1 MYWRLCNRPEN
12 VAVNMVFYR
21 RIISFLVLLLA
32 PIDAIT
38 AVHASDGLIVPLFED
53 VTATAGIASVY
64 KGEWQYMVG
73 GGAASFDCNGDGFP
87 DLALA
92 GGEGAASLFVNKS
105 KQGGA
110 LTFERFESGI
120 EQNNVT
126 GIYPIDVD
134 ADGITDLVIL
144 RVGEIVLMRG
154 LGQCRFERANEA
166 WHFASGD
173 AWWTSFSATWEKGA
187 KWPTLAFGA
196 YINPKSADNPW
207 GSCTEN
213 QLFRPNEDGNGFS
226 KPFALTPS
234 YCALSML
241 FTDWNRSGTPSLR
254 VSNDREYY
262 EGGQEQLWHVDAG
275 QEPRLYSEAEGWKF
289 LKIWGMGIASF
300 VFPDEQYPSYF
311 LTSMSD
317 NKLQVLNGAK
327 RDTSPAPVYK
337 DVAYDRG
344 LTAYRP
350 YTGGDLKPSTAWHA
364 QFEDINNDGY
374 MDLFVAKG
382 NVDQMPDFALKDP
395 SNLLMQRP
403 DGRFQEVGDVAGLA
417 RFSTARGAALADFNL
432 DGKMDIVV
440 VNRRENAAVWHNI
453 TPNTGHFV
461 DVMVHQSGPNRDSI
475 GAWIE
480 VDDEHHITRRE
491 ITIGGGHAGGSLG
504 WRHFGVDS
512 ATSVKMRM
520 IWPDGQTDDWAIYAS
535 DARYLVQR
543 GQSATLWSAISGQ

>member
-38 AVHASDGLIVPLFED
+38 AVHASDGVMVPLFED

>member
-1 MYWRLCNRPEN
+1 

-92 GGEGAASLFVNKS
+92 GGEGAASLFINKS
-105 KQGGA
+105 QQGGA

-120 EQNNVT
+120 ELNQVT
-126 GIYPIDVD
+126 GIYPIDID

-196 YINPKSADNPW
+196 YINPKSEDNPW

-327 RDTSPAPVYK
+327 PDTSPAPVYK
-337 DVAYDRG
+337 DIAYDRG

-440 VNRRENAAVWHNI
+440 VNRRENAVVWHNI

-461 DVMVHQSGPNRDSI
+461 DLMVHQSGPNRDAI

-480 VDDEHHITRRE
+480 VDDGHHITRRE

-543 GQSATLWSAISGQ
+543 GQSATLWSPISGQ

>member
-1 MYWRLCNRPEN
+1 MYRRVCDRLEN
-12 VAVNMVFYR
+12 VAVSMVFYR
-21 RIISFLVLLLA
+21 WIISFLVLLLA

-53 VTATAGIASVY
+53 VTATSGIASVY

-73 GGAASFDCNGDGFP
+73 GGAASFDCNGDGFT

-105 KQGGA
+105 TKGGV
-110 LTFERFESGI
+110 LKFERFESGI
-120 EQNNVT
+120 ELNNVT
-126 GIYPIDVD
+126 GIYPIDID
-134 ADGITDLVIL
+134 GDGITDLVIL

-154 LGQCRFERANEA
+154 LGECRFERVNEA

-173 AWWTSFSATWEKGA
+173 AWWTSFSATWEKDA

-196 YINPKSADNPW
+196 YINTKSEDNPW

-213 QLFRPNEDGNGFS
+213 QLFRPNEDGNGFT
-226 KPFALTPS
+226 KPFALMPS

-275 QEPRLYSEAEGWKF
+275 QDPRLYSEAEGWKF

-317 NKLQVLNGAK
+317 NKLQVLNSAK
-327 RDTSPAPVYK
+327 PDTSPAPVYK
-337 DVAYDRG
+337 DIAYDRG

-382 NVDQMPDFALKDP
+382 NVDHMPDFALKDP
-395 SNLLMQRP
+395 SNLLMQRQ
-403 DGRFQEVGDVAGLA
+403 DGRFQEVGDVAGVA

-432 DGKMDIVV
+432 DGKIDIVV
-440 VNRRENAAVWHNI
+440 VNRRENAVVWHNI
-453 TPNTGHFV
+453 TPNIGHFI
-461 DVMVHQSGPNRDSI
+461 DLMVHQSGPNRDAI

-480 VDDEHHITRRE
+480 VDDGHHITRRE

-535 DARYLVQR
+535 DAHYLVQR
-543 GQSATLWSAISGQ
+543 GQSATLWSPISGQ

>member
-92 GGEGAASLFVNKS
+92 GGEGAASLFINKS
-105 KQGGA
+105 QQGGA

-120 EQNNVT
+120 ELNQVT
-126 GIYPIDVD
+126 GIYPIDID

-196 YINPKSADNPW
+196 YINPKSEDNPW

-327 RDTSPAPVYK
+327 PDTSPAPVYK
-337 DVAYDRG
+337 DIAYDRG

-440 VNRRENAAVWHNI
+440 VNRRENAVVWHNI

-461 DVMVHQSGPNRDSI
+461 DLMVHQSGPNRDAI

-480 VDDEHHITRRE
+480 VDDGHHITRRE

-543 GQSATLWSAISGQ
+543 GQSATLWSPISGQ